1 MSGDSEAI
9 FKTFR
14 QILDIYKE
22 IYMLM
27 ETAKEMMMED
37 GAMKP
42 GSIIGDVENY
52 KNYHED
58 SSFGKSIVRIPFNI
72 QQSFTSDSKRKQIK
86 YITVMID
93 DDRYS
98 DLCKNFTPVVV
109 GTTLKFEGEAN
120 NEENKKDWDGYW
132 WYQWKWKEALMSN
145 SERHGPWTIEQCE
158 VNKIPKKEEHWM
170 SDQIRP
176 NLQSVH
182 TFGIP
187 LLDVTNQETLGK
199 KIIKPLLAV

>member
-1 MSGDSEAI
+1 MSENSDAI
-9 FKTFR
+9 VQTFR
-14 QILDIYKE
+14 QLLDIYKQ

-27 ETAKEMMMED
+27 ETSKELMVAGIMQ
-37 GAMKP
+37 P
-42 GSIIGDVENY
+42 GPIIGDVNNY
-52 KNYHED
+52 ND
-58 SSFGKSIVRIPFNI
+58 SYLSEFGKNTVRIPFNI
-72 QQSFTSDSKRKQIK
+72 QQSFTSDSERTQIK

-98 DLCKNFTPVVV
+98 DLSKKFKPVVV

-120 NEENKKDWDGYW
+120 NEKNKKDWDGYW

-158 VNKIPKKEEHWM
+158 MNVIQKKEGNWM
-170 SDQIRP
+170 SAQIRP

-187 LLDVTNQETLGK
+187 LVDVTNQETLEE
-199 KIIKPLLAV
+199 KIIKPLLTV